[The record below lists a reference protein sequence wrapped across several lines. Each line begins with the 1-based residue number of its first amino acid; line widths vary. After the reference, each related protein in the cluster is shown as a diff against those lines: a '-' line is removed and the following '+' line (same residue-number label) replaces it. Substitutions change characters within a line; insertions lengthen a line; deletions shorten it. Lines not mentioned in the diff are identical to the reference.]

1 MNEAEM
7 NGETPAGSVT
17 VLSEKA
23 YGKRWL
29 TGWLVMLCDV
39 ILFASALNCLFR
51 WLSYGYNFDL
61 AALVLSLLLALAVYF
76 TAMNP
81 QRIASLSARALVAVG
96 AVVAWA
102 VLMPVVMRLAGFS

>member
-7 NGETPAGSVT
+7 NGQNPAVSVT
-17 VLSEKA
+17 APREKP
-23 YGKRWL
+23 YGQRWL

-39 ILFASALNCLFR
+39 VLFASALNCLFR
-51 WLSYGYNFDL
+51 WLSYGRGFDL

-81 QRIASLSARALVAVG
+81 QRIASLSTRALVAVG

-102 VLMPVVMRLAGFS
+102 VLMPVVMRLAGFN